1 MKYQSKFSRSNRV
14 NLRLESIYAAL
25 GELEIVL
32 VHWRRILD
40 VSNPDTEEAK
50 SQKSFLVA
58 FDRSADCVDSFLSDL
73 QVVRNQLL
81 ETFLRPLRDAFPRQL
96 PLEILVKIWDL
107 SQPYLTYPVNWQDSK
122 ESRKF
127 LLLLKT
133 TVLAIF
139 NSATKGF

>member
-1 MKYQSKFSRSNRV
+1 M
-14 NLRLESIYAAL
+14 RLESIYSAL
-25 GELEIVL
+25 GELEVVL

-40 VSNPDTEEAK
+40 CKPDTEEVAK
-50 SQKSFLVA
+50 SQ
-58 FDRSADCVDSFLSDL
+58 RSFLSTFDKSSDSVDAFVSDL
-73 QVVRNQLL
+73 QQARTQLL

-107 SQPYLTYPVNWQDSK
+107 SQPHLTYPVNWQDSK

-133 TVLAIF
+133 TVLAVF
-139 NSATKGF
+139 NTAIKGNTIT